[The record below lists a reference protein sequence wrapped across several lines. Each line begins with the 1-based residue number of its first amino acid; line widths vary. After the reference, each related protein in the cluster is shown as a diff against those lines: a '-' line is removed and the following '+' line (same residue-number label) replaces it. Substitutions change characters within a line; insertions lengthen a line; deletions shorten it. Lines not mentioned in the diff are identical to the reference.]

1 MQNSYRFFL
10 AYCMTI
16 AVGVLVYTFFVYVI
30 NKDFSVNSIA
40 QSENINDE
48 TYLPISKAEDSNII
62 ILSSASLDSDN
73 TAYKANTNEADV
85 IKEHESTSKLY
96 IVNVDVLN
104 LREKPNTQSRI
115 LKQYKQNEV
124 LSIKSVDSNWGE
136 VDSGGFVYIELLKQ
150 VSPPTLL
157 AHRDL

>member
-1 MQNSYRFFL
+1 MQNNYRFFL

-30 NKDFSVNSIA
+30 NKEVNVNSIA

-48 TYLPISKAEDSNII
+48 TYLPISKAEDSDII
-62 ILSSASLDSDN
+62 ILSSASLDSD
-73 TAYKANTNEADV
+73 YKANTNEADV